1 MNLEFWLEALVAS
14 LLLVTAGY
22 CFVLNR
28 RLGVLRSSQNEMQ
41 RLLDEFVTATS
52 KAERSIETLKRAS
65 AEAGNA
71 LQERVGAARELADE
85 LSMIVQTGS
94 SLADRL
100 EERLLSSSASPRS
113 LDQLR
118 NLIVPSPCCRSFEP
132 TRVSTRKFRQ
142 SPPAPVELE
151 GIEVEVDAYQR
162 ISESLGIRLGDLG
175 KRLICKDLLT
185 TKLLCSTYLKIKE
198 VFLLKPL
205 KFKCLKNTGDTTEVH
220 TCTKGS
226 TCLPDA
232 TLKYMDMHTSDMYN
246 VCSSL
251 LTS

>member
-1 MNLEFWLEALVAS
+1 MNLEFWLEALVAI

-100 EERLLSSSASPRS
+100 EERLLSSSASARE
-113 LDQLR
+113 R
-118 NLIVPSPCCRSFEP
+118 GAMAERGEAG
-132 TRVSTRKFRQ
+132 RQ
-142 SPPAPVELE
+142 SESERELR
-151 GIEVEVDAYQR
+151 EVLRRVR
-162 ISESLGIRLGDLG
+162 
-175 KRLICKDLLT
+175 
-185 TKLLCSTYLKIKE
+185 
-198 VFLLKPL
+198 
-205 KFKCLKNTGDTTEVH
+205 
-220 TCTKGS
+220 
-226 TCLPDA
+226 
-232 TLKYMDMHTSDMYN
+232 
-246 VCSSL
+246 
-251 LTS
+251 